1 MKTTKIVSVLFASA
15 LALSACSTSAQK
27 AAETT
32 SAAADGLKVTTSFY
46 PLTYLTQ
53 EIGGDH
59 VTITDLTPPGAD
71 AHGVELSPKEVASLE
86 TSDLVFY
93 VAKLSPAIDDAIKA
107 SGVSA
112 INIGEH
118 VNLLPFAELGG
129 DPHDHDHDHAA
140 EATGEAHDH
149 DHDHEA
155 EATREAHD
163 HDHDHAAEATGEAH
177 DHDHDHAAEATGEAH
192 DHDHAGHDHGTHDPH
207 FWTDPS
213 RMILAAD
220 EVAAELSKLD
230 SAHKDTYTANAE
242 KVKSELK
249 GLVDELKA
257 IDAKQCRTD
266 AFLVAHKA
274 FSYLALESGLDQ
286 IGIAGFD
293 PEIEPSPARIREIQ
307 QLVSEHKIDT
317 VFGTS
322 DGEMKTAKAIGD
334 EAGLKVEI
342 LDPAATQRD
351 PKMNYVD
358 VMKHNIELLRSSM
371 GC

>member
-1 MKTTKIVSVLFASA
+1 MKITKIVSVLFASA
-15 LALSACSTSAQK
+15 LALSACSTSAPK

-53 EIGGDH
+53 EIGGEH

-86 TSDLVFY
+86 SSDLVLY

-107 SGVSA
+107 SGISA

-118 VNLLPFAELGG
+118 VNLLPFTELGG
-129 DPHDHDHDHAA
+129 DPHDHDHDHEA

-155 EATREAHD
+155 EATAD
-163 HDHDHAAEATGEAH
+163 
-177 DHDHDHAAEATGEAH
+177 AH

-230 SAHKDTYTANAE
+230 SAHKDTYTTNAE

-266 AFLVAHKA
+266 AFLVSHKA
-274 FSYLALESGLDQ
+274 FSYLALESDLDQ

>member
-86 TSDLVFY
+86 SSDLVFY

-155 EATREAHD
+155 EATR
-163 HDHDHAAEATGEAH
+163 EAH

-266 AFLVAHKA
+266 AFLVSHKA